1 MLQNLSRDY
10 TNIVLE
16 GKYIMFKAT
25 SLQTDKEDGTA
36 SGSVSPVII
45 EMANASI
52 GQNVIAQALN
62 NARAGRL
69 TRADRAN

>member
-1 MLQNLSRDY
+1 
-10 TNIVLE
+10 
-16 GKYIMFKAT
+16 MFKAT

-45 EMANASI
+45 EMAKQAEREATATIASI